1 MCLESLINSWSDFRH
16 IVFFWIE
23 LLTNQLVT
31 CNLCFEVFFLD
42 HPWLIIVFLRGCFQK
57 SKHFSFSDHFV
68 DSYNLF
74 YCLCWSPKC
83 TWWLHEF
90 LCTLQSPNAAVACPS
105 MRRSL
110 APPKIA
116 CKKPDT
122 DSVFIRVPIRNPGLG
137 STTSPNSKHPSGTGA
152 KLTSSLLSLWFIIVL
167 SLWRLND
174 FLWFAVG
181 RF

>member
-1 MCLESLINSWSDFRH
+1 MLVSQMYLIVH
-16 IVFFWIE
+16 MI
-23 LLTNQLVT
+23 
-31 CNLCFEVFFLD
+31 
-42 HPWLIIVFLRGCFQK
+42 
-57 SKHFSFSDHFV
+57 
-68 DSYNLF
+68 
-74 YCLCWSPKC
+74 
-83 TWWLHEF
+83 F

-152 KLTSSLLSLWFIIVL
+152 KLTSSLLSLWFVIVL

-174 FLWFAVG
+174 FL
-181 RF
+181 

>member
-1 MCLESLINSWSDFRH
+1 MLILITFSLVYDGHRSVPDIYM
-16 IVFFWIE
+16 I
-23 LLTNQLVT
+23 
-31 CNLCFEVFFLD
+31 
-42 HPWLIIVFLRGCFQK
+42 
-57 SKHFSFSDHFV
+57 
-68 DSYNLF
+68 
-74 YCLCWSPKC
+74 
-83 TWWLHEF
+83 F

-137 STTSPNSKHPSGTGA
+137 STTSPNSKHPSGTDV
-152 KLTSSLLSLWFIIVL
+152 KLTPSLLSLWFILIL
-167 SLWRLND
+167 SLWRSSD

-181 RF
+181 RFKLNIGSNRVHTFFLLVNATTLHFVFEIANFDFVSTHTLEKRPGWISFCRDLIT